1 MKWVISLLVILLYV
15 QLFNQIARMY
25 FDSNRTFG
33 LGDLWRRFFPS
44 IKIHIE
50 I

>member
-1 MKWVISLLVILLYV
+1 MKWAISLLVILLYIH
-15 QLFNQIARMY
+15 LFNQIARLY
-25 FDSNRTFG
+25 FESERTLG
-33 LGDLWRRFFPS
+33 LGDLWRRFFPT